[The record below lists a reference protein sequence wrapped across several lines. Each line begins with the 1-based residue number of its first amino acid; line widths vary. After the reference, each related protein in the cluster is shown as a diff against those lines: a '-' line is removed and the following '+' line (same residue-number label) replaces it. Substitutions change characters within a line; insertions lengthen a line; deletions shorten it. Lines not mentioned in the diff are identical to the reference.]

1 MAPLLFNGGFLIYTI
16 MKELQIE
23 IKRNENLKKLFELRK
38 ENDELEKSYNLMI
51 EERQRRL
58 VKELLDKR
66 KQIENKKN

>member
-1 MAPLLFNGGFLIYTI
+1 